1 MALYKRKNVWWID
14 ISHNGKR
21 TQRSSGTSDKVT
33 ARMLHDKI
41 KSELWKTQHFDVKP
55 EKTWVEAVMRWL
67 SESQHKRSLRDD
79 KVHLRWLDKYL
90 KKYKLSEIT
99 RDVLDDLS
107 KLKLKE
113 GVKPASANRT
123 LALIRSILRKAVREW
138 EWLDKAP
145 VIRLHKEDTR
155 RIRWITRD
163 QANRLIQELP
173 KHLADMCA
181 FSLATGLRRANVTGL
196 KWCDVDLVK
205 RHALIHADQAK
216 AKKAIPVPLNEN
228 AIAIIRKQIGKHQQF
243 IFSYGGNRIIQ
254 CSTKAW
260 KKALKRAG
268 IENFRWHDLR
278 HTWASWHIQSGTT
291 LQELQQLGGWS
302 SFEMVLRYAHLSSEH
317 LRRAAERINVTNP
330 LQSNLQCFGEVV

>member
-1 MALYKRKNVWWID
+1 MALYKRKNTWWID

-21 TQRSSGTSDKVT
+21 IQKSSGTSDKIA

-41 KSELWKTQHFDVKP
+41 KSEFWKNHHLDEKP
-55 EKTWVEAVMRWL
+55 IRTWMEAVMRWL
-67 SESQHKRSLRDD
+67 SESKHKRSLRDD
-79 KVHLRWLDKYL
+79 KVHLRWLDKHL
-90 KKYKLSEIT
+90 KDHKLHEIT
-99 RDVLDDLS
+99 RDMIDDLS

-113 GVKPASANRT
+113 GVKPASANRM
-123 LALIRSILRKAVREW
+123 LALIRAILHKAVREW
-138 EWLDKAP
+138 EWLEKAP
-145 VIRLHKEDTR
+145 VIRLYKEDTR

-196 KWCDVDLVK
+196 QWCDVDLVK
-205 RHALIHADQAK
+205 RHALIHPDQAK
-216 AKKAIPVPLNEN
+216 TKKAIPVPLNED
-228 AIAIIRKQIGKHQQF
+228 AIAVIRKQIGKHHQF
-243 IFSYGGNRIIQ
+243 VFSYGGSRIIQ

-260 KKALKRAG
+260 KKALRRAG
-268 IENFRWHDLR
+268 IEDFRWHDLR

-302 SFEMVLRYAHLSSEH
+302 SFEMVLRYAHLSSDH
-317 LRRAAERINVTNP
+317 LKRAAERINVTNS
-330 LQSNLQCFGEVV
+330 LQAHLQLAGG